1 VIYNIYK
8 STGFILKR
16 KIFHIFY
23 FLNKIN
29 FLDLLLNCMLKYV
42 NMLGL
47 RIFIMSIKTEILSWI
62 ENEKN
67 EIIAFLQEFIRA

>member
-1 VIYNIYK
+1 
-8 STGFILKR
+8 
-16 KIFHIFY
+16 
-23 FLNKIN
+23 
-29 FLDLLLNCMLKYV
+29 
-42 NMLGL
+42 MLGL